1 MKLVSKIKKVVPDF
15 MQNKWMIS
23 FLVLFIWVLFFENIN
38 LFSLYRTKSKIEN
51 LEKDWIFKENR
62 IKQSKEKKALI
73 LSDPEKY
80 ARETFWMKKSD
91 EELFIIPFDKK

>member
-38 LFSLYRTKSKIEN
+38 LFSLYRTKSKIKN
-51 LEKDWIFKENR
+51 LEKDWVFKENR

-91 EELFIIPFDKK
+91 EELFIIPSEEK

>member
-38 LFSLYRTKSKIEN
+38 LFSLYRTKSKIKN
-51 LEKDWIFKENR
+51 LEKDWVFKEKR

-91 EELFIIPFDKK
+91 EELFIIPSEEK